1 MMIAAAQSEIGLKFE
16 QKKGMVEIIVVDHA
30 EKVPTEN

>member
-1 MMIAAAQSEIGLKFE
+1 MGLKLE
-16 QKKGMVEIIVVDHA
+16 ARKLPIELIVVDHA